1 MASRIAFVLA
11 SMLLLAVL
19 ACDNHSP
26 TPSPSTTSHQAT
38 DTMLRTTVPQP
49 TAALPAPSPSTTSHQ
64 ATDTMLRTTVP
75 QPTAALPAPSPSTTS
90 HQATDTMLRT
100 TVPQPTTALPA
111 DFTGNIPPC
120 TPVEGLSLDPCEP
133 AIGAVQQGSV
143 GGAAGSERRLP
154 DEPYTIREIIDDEIA
169 VGNAEPPGW
178 VTHVIVRGTFLPNT
192 VRCTAGDPFRGPSYF
207 VHFDPQQLSFKCYVD
222 VRSNNY
228 IVGAGPSTVTVFRN
242 IWSYNE
248 DGYTLAEVE
257 SNRQRFETE
266 ADRAFTSQE
275 LILFIGPSFDLGSEA
290 WHLSTA
296 YGVERHEN
304 DDSTITIMAV
314 HPSRN
319 AWRDLDPTG
328 YQTHKARL
336 EVPLSTFI
344 QQAQAAHQ
352 ARLTAYGGRIGA
364 DTNLPMLVSNINQL
378 GTYYTAVGADAQ
390 HPGGPPVK
398 PPPPC
403 GLLVRDNPGL
413 NLDCRV
419 LLMVKDALR
428 GTGALNWS
436 LDEAIADW
444 DGITTSGTPS
454 RVTKIELADESLSGT
469 LPASL
474 SDLPDLTH
482 LDLSDNS
489 LTGSIPHAVTELD
502 DLLVLKLSGNSLTG
516 CIPAGLKSVT
526 TNDLASLGLS
536 YCPTAPAGL
545 AQAAGAAENTVP
557 LTWNALTGAAKYRVE
572 YRLLSQGY
580 WELSDVTIT
589 GTTHTL
595 EDLECSRN
603 YKVRVTAYG
612 NGTAHAAEW
621 GTPSDPITVE
631 DGGCFAA
638 MFSPAE
644 YSYTVNTDARP
655 GTRLGTITATGSRGA
670 QDTVTYRLIDGHY
683 GGQFALDSATGH
695 LTVANALD
703 DFAGETYT
711 ITVGVLDASGG
722 WGARGTIASSCSPPP
737 APRSTSD

>member
-1 MASRIAFVLA
+1 MS
-11 SMLLLAVL
+11 
-19 ACDNHSP
+19 
-26 TPSPSTTSHQAT
+26 
-38 DTMLRTTVPQP
+38 
-49 TAALPAPSPSTTSHQ
+49 
-64 ATDTMLRTTVP
+64 
-75 QPTAALPAPSPSTTS
+75 
-90 HQATDTMLRT
+90 
-100 TVPQPTTALPA
+100 
-111 DFTGNIPPC
+111 
-120 TPVEGLSLDPCEP
+120 
-133 AIGAVQQGSV
+133 
-143 GGAAGSERRLP
+143 
-154 DEPYTIREIIDDEIA
+154 
-169 VGNAEPPGW
+169 
-178 VTHVIVRGTFLPNT
+178 
-192 VRCTAGDPFRGPSYF
+192 
-207 VHFDPQQLSFKCYVD
+207 
-222 VRSNNY
+222 
-228 IVGAGPSTVTVFRN
+228 
-242 IWSYNE
+242 
-248 DGYTLAEVE
+248 
-257 SNRQRFETE
+257 
-266 ADRAFTSQE
+266 
-275 LILFIGPSFDLGSEA
+275 
-290 WHLSTA
+290 
-296 YGVERHEN
+296 
-304 DDSTITIMAV
+304 
-314 HPSRN
+314 
-319 AWRDLDPTG
+319 
-328 YQTHKARL
+328 
-336 EVPLSTFI
+336 
-344 QQAQAAHQ
+344 
-352 ARLTAYGGRIGA
+352 
-364 DTNLPMLVSNINQL
+364 
-378 GTYYTAVGADAQ
+378 
-390 HPGGPPVK
+390 
-398 PPPPC
+398 
-403 GLLVRDNPGL
+403 
-413 NLDCRV
+413 
-419 LLMVKDALR
+419 
-428 GTGALNWS
+428 
-436 LDEAIADW
+436 
-444 DGITTSGTPS
+444 
-454 RVTKIELADESLSGT
+454 LADESLTGT

-489 LTGSIPHAVTELD
+489 LTGSIPHALTELD

-703 DFAGETYT
+703 DFAGETYHHYRGST
-711 ITVGVLDASGG
+711 GRERRLGRKGHSYCQRPEGMFRRDSGDQSGVEHGAGGGLQDAAGAEERPGGDGVVELERKPAHERLGRHFRKRCAEARHRGEAQKQQPGRGHPGGPWGTWSKLQDLWLGGNQLTGEIPPELGNLTSLYSLYLDQNRLTGEIPAELGSLSALEDLFLYNNQLTGSIPPEVSGLEELGQLWITNNQLTGVLPGELAGSGG
-722 WGARGTIASSCSPPP
+722 AVHPKAERQQLRGLRAGGSAGRGNQRRLQPGA
-737 APRSTSD
+737 